1 MQEGWSLYEKPWEGV
16 GTENCES
23 YLQKVTIL
31 PKVFKYGPSIILGY
45 KPNIIRGKILVPFLW
60 LSRYGI
66 FEGDDWAGNF
76 LFWYLFMIN
85 MLVTVLSCGIIVSN
99 PTTAFKGTRELCWPY
114 LSSTSK
120 IRSIPQMIP

>member
-45 KPNIIRGKILVPFLW
+45 KPNIIRGKISWFHFYGFQGMVYLKEMIEQ
-60 LSRYGI
+60 GI
-66 FEGDDWAGNF
+66 FCF
-76 LFWYLFMIN
+76 
-85 MLVTVLSCGIIVSN
+85 
-99 PTTAFKGTRELCWPY
+99 GTSL
-114 LSSTSK
+114 
-120 IRSIPQMIP
+120 